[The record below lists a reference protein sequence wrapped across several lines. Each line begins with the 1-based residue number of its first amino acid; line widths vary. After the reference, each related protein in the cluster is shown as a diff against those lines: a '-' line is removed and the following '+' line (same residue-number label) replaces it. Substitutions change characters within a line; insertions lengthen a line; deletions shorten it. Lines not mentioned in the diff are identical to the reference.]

1 MTTQTQK
8 RILVVEDDQAL
19 NMALVEK
26 LKDADYVVDT
36 TFDGEKGLEVALAKK
51 PDLILLDLLMPVM
64 DGYEFMTSLRADEW
78 GNTAKVI
85 ILTNFSM
92 SEEKVAQTVIDKKP
106 LSFLVKSSTKLKH
119 LVGYIKEALSSK

>member
-1 MTTQTQK
+1 MEQKTHK

-26 LKDADYVVDT
+26 LKQANMVVDT
-36 TFDGEKGLEVALAKK
+36 AFNGEVGLSIALEKK

-64 DGYEFMTSLRADEW
+64 DGYEFMQELRKDSW
-78 GNTAKVI
+78 GAQAKVI

-92 SEEKVAQTVIDKKP
+92 SEEKVAQTVLEKKP
-106 LSFLVKSSTKLKH
+106 LSFLVKSSTKLKN
-119 LVGYIKEALSSK
+119 LMEYVTEGLSLK